1 MLELDDSANLVLNLK
16 TEAVL
21 KIGGGDA
28 SHDYLSNTERQ
39 SAPYRQFK
47 SIHVSWFPTVKYARK
62 HDVLQA
68 CFDVSS
74 R

>member
-1 MLELDDSANLVLNLK
+1 MLELDDSADLVLNLE

-39 SAPYRQFK
+39 SALYRQLK
-47 SIHVSWFPTVKYARK
+47 SIHVSQFPTVKYARK
-62 HDVLQA
+62 HDVLQV
-68 CFDVSS
+68 CFGVSS